1 MYEKLVKRLR
11 DRAKREDDYY
21 EHGGDIINEAADA
34 IDELDTLLDSVRAD
48 NDALCEIIEKLEKPR
63 WVSVTERLPSP
74 MRAVLVY
81 APYKHNIFMAYVQG
95 NKWYVWGP
103 DEYCCQRWP
112 EYHAIT
118 HWMNLPQDPEPPKE
132 EE

>member
-21 EHGGDIINEAADA
+21 EHGGDVINEAADA
-34 IDELDTLLDSVRAD
+34 I
-48 NDALCEIIEKLEKPR
+48 EKLIEVIQNHDFLESLIKPR
-63 WVSVTERLPSP
+63 WIPVTERLPSP

-132 EE
+132 EA